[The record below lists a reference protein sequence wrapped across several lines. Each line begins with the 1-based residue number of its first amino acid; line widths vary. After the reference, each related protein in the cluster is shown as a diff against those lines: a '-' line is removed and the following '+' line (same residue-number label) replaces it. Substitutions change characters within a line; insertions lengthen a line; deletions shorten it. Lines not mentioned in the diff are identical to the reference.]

1 MTEGFYTTLVRET
14 GAPWSPVDGPRN
26 RTRPRKVGYLLG
38 PFDDEPTA
46 RAAIPAARRLAEQV
60 DPRTVFDAF
69 GTCRLELSAGPL
81 PRGVLMDRY
90 EKESAA

>member
-1 MTEGFYTTLVRET
+1 MTEGFYTTVVRGCGERQR
-14 GAPWSPVDGPRN
+14 A
-26 RTRPRKVGYLLG
+26 RKVGYLLG
-38 PFDDEPTA
+38 PFGDEPTA
-46 RAAIPAARRLAEQV
+46 RAAIPAARRL
-60 DPRTVFDAF
+60 VFDAF

>member
-1 MTEGFYTTLVRET
+1 MTAAGFYTTIVR
-14 GAPWSPVDGPRN
+14 GA
-26 RTRPRKVGYLLG
+26 KVGYLLG

-46 RAAIPAARRLAEQV
+46 RAAIPHAQRFAEQA

-69 GTCRLELSAGPL
+69 GTCRLALSAGPL

-90 EKESAA
+90 EKEPQK

>member
-1 MTEGFYTTLVRET
+1 MIAGFYTTLVREHF
-14 GAPWSPVDGPRN
+14 GG
-26 RTRPRKVGYLLG
+26 RKVGYLLG

-46 RAAIPAARRLAEQV
+46 RAAIPAARRLAEQA
-60 DPRTVFDAF
+60 DPRAAFDAF

-90 EKESAA
+90 ERKPE

>member
-1 MTEGFYTTLVRET
+1 MSAAGFYTTLVRE
-14 GAPWSPVDGPRN
+14 GVG
-26 RTRPRKVGYLLG
+26 RKVGYLLG

-60 DPRTVFDAF
+60 DPRTAFDAF

-90 EKESAA
+90 EKEPTE

>member
-1 MTEGFYTTLVRET
+1 MTVAGFYTTVVRGCGERQR
-14 GAPWSPVDGPRN
+14 A
-26 RTRPRKVGYLLG
+26 RKVGYLLG

-46 RAAIPAARRLAEQV
+46 RAAIPAARRLAEAV

-69 GTCRLELSAGPL
+69 GTCRLELSAGLL

-90 EKESAA
+90 EKEPR

>member
-1 MTEGFYTTLVRET
+1 MTAAGFYTSLIREHA
-14 GAPWSPVDGPRN
+14 GG
-26 RTRPRKVGYLLG
+26 RKVGYLLG
-38 PFDDEPTA
+38 PFDDEPAA

>member
-1 MTEGFYTTLVRET
+1 MTAGFYTTVVRE
-14 GAPWSPVDGPRN
+14 GAA
-26 RTRPRKVGYLLG
+26 RKVGYLLG
-38 PFDDEPTA
+38 PFDDESTA

-90 EKESAA
+90 EKEPKA

>member
-1 MTEGFYTTLVRET
+1 MTKAFEFWIL
-14 GAPWSPVDGPRN
+14 N
-26 RTRPRKVGYLLG
+26 
-38 PFDDEPTA
+38 
-46 RAAIPAARRLAEQV
+46 RAASHPAACAASLAEQV

-90 EKESAA
+90 EKEPNE

>member
-1 MTEGFYTTLVRET
+1 MTAGFYTTVVR
-14 GAPWSPVDGPRN
+14 GA
-26 RTRPRKVGYLLG
+26 KVGYLLG

-90 EKESAA
+90 EKEFAA

>member
-1 MTEGFYTTLVRET
+1 MIEGFYTTAIRET
-14 GAPWSPVDGPRN
+14 GAH
-26 RTRPRKVGYLLG
+26 RTAADTCRDFGRLRRVGYLLG
-38 PFDDEPTA
+38 PFDDEATA

-69 GTCRLELSAGPL
+69 GTSRLELSAGPL

-90 EKESAA
+90 EKELEE